1 MSTATG
7 YRWAAWLLFT
17 LMALVLGMC
26 SEAASLANTSAK
38 PLGREMLY
46 FVEGPQRLDVAQAAV
61 LKDQAQFRPVK
72 TPIPS
77 FPLGSRP
84 VWMYIEVDNPT
95 STGVIA
101 HLLAGMPWLEHMDV
115 YFTRGGAVVAT
126 WHTGTQ
132 TPHAQGLTPSL
143 GFDLPY
149 LFPSGHSEIYFRVE
163 SVDPL
168 VVPVRLMSEE
178 QLDGMKHD
186 AAYFEGGFYG
196 FLIALCA
203 YNLLLFLL
211 VRQRGPL
218 YYSLNIASILF
229 VILAYTGHGLL
240 WVWGG
245 HLLLGRYVI
254 PVSIVASA
262 CCGLAFACRVLRLEQ
277 HSPRVLRAV
286 RGGALLGVA
295 GVGGCMVAGSHL
307 SVDAIA
313 AVFVAMYSLVT
324 PLLGVLAIRRGVAVG
339 RYFLGASICGA
350 LGTLTTDFTVSGK
363 VPFTAVGYHGFEIGV
378 ILDAI
383 LWALALAHS
392 MRQQQLAAVHAEHL
406 ARHDPLTALYNRRAF
421 LELATPT
428 WNGAA
433 QQNRP
438 LSLVVMDIDHF
449 KRINDQH
456 GHEVGDRTLV
466 EAATLLSSLCRKTDI
481 VARWG
486 GEEFVV
492 MLPEMDATEA
502 TRFAERIRQAVLG
515 MRVRAAAGPIA
526 LTASF
531 GVAERAQQT
540 DLQGLIAAADRRLY
554 EAKNQGRNR
563 IAA

>member
-1 MSTATG
+1 M
-7 YRWAAWLLFT
+7 AWLLLT
-17 LMALVLGMC
+17 SMALVLGARG
-26 SEAASLANTSAK
+26 EAASVANTSAA
-38 PLGREMLY
+38 PLGGEMLY
-46 FVEGPQRLDVAQAAV
+46 FVEGSQPLNVAQATV
-61 LKDQAQFRPVK
+61 LKDQARFQPVK

-77 FPLGSRP
+77 FSLGSRP
-84 VWMYIEVDNPT
+84 VWMYIAVDNP
-95 STGVIA
+95 SSVA
-101 HLLAGMPWLEHMDV
+101 VVRHLVAGMPWLERMDV
-115 YFTRGGAVVAT
+115 YLVRRGAVVAQ

-132 TPHAQGLTPSL
+132 TQHAQGLTPSL

-149 LFPSGHSEIYFRVE
+149 LFESGRSDLYFRVE

-168 VVPVRLMSEE
+168 VAPVRLMSEE
-178 QLDGMKHD
+178 QVDEMKRA
-186 AAYFEGGFYG
+186 AAYLAGGFYG
-196 FLIALCA
+196 FLVALCA

-229 VILAYTGHGLL
+229 VILAYTGHGFVWL
-240 WVWGG
+240 WGG
-245 HLLLGRYVI
+245 HIVLERYVI

-277 HSPRVLRAV
+277 HSPWVLQAV
-286 RGGALLGVA
+286 RGGALLGLA
-295 GVGGCMVAGSHL
+295 GVGVSLVAGSHL
-307 SVDAIA
+307 SVNVIA
-313 AVFVAMYSLVT
+313 SVFVAMYSLTT
-324 PLLGVLAIRRGVAVG
+324 PLLGVLAIRQGVAVG
-339 RYFLGASICGA
+339 RYFLAASICGA

-363 VPFTAVGYHGFEIGV
+363 VPFTALGYHGFEIGV

-428 WNGAA
+428 WNGAVR
-433 QQNRP
+433 QNQP
-438 LSLVVMDIDHF
+438 LSIVVMDVDHF

-466 EAATLLSSLCRKTDI
+466 EAAALLSSLCRKTDI

-492 MLPEMDATEA
+492 MLPEMDAAEA
-502 TRFAERIRQAVLG
+502 SRFAERIRQAVLG
-515 MRVRAAAGPIA
+515 MRVRTAAAPVA

-531 GVAERAQQT
+531 GVAERAQQA

>member
-1 MSTATG
+1 M
-7 YRWAAWLLFT
+7 
-17 LMALVLGMC
+17 LGMR
-26 SEAASLANTSAK
+26 SEAASLTNTSAE

-46 FVEGPQRLDVAQAAV
+46 FVEGSQRLNVAQAATSR
-61 LKDQAQFRPVK
+61 DQGQFRPVQ

-77 FPLGSRP
+77 FPLGSHA
-84 VWMYIEVDNPT
+84 VWMHIAVDNPT
-95 STGVIA
+95 AAGVA
-101 HLLAGMPWLEHMDV
+101 RHLVVGMPWLERMDV
-115 YFTRGGAVVAT
+115 YVVRRGVVVAE

-132 TPHAQGLTPSL
+132 TPHAAGLIPSL

-149 LFPSGHSEIYFRVE
+149 LFETGRSDFYLRVE

-178 QLDGMKHD
+178 QLDAMKRTV
-186 AAYFEGGFYG
+186 AYLEGGFYG
-196 FLIALCA
+196 FLVALCA

-211 VRQRGPL
+211 VRERGPL

-229 VILAYTGHGLL
+229 VILAYTGHGVVWL
-240 WVWGG
+240 WGG
-245 HLLLGRYVI
+245 HIVLERYVI

-262 CCGLAFACRVLRLEQ
+262 CCGLAFACRVLCLEQ
-277 HSPRVLRAV
+277 HSPRALQAV
-286 RGGALLGVA
+286 RGGALLGLA
-295 GVGGCMVAGSHL
+295 GVGFCMVEGDHL
-307 SVDAIA
+307 SVDVIA
-313 AVFVAMYSLVT
+313 AVFVGMYSLTT
-324 PLLGVLAIRRGVAVG
+324 PLLGVLSVRRGLAVG

-350 LGTLTTDFTVSGK
+350 LGTLMTDLTVSGK
-363 VPFTAVGYHGFEIGV
+363 VPFTSVGYHGFEIGV

-392 MRQQQLAAVHAEHL
+392 MRQRQLAAVHAEHL

-421 LELATPT
+421 LELAIPT
-428 WNGAA
+428 WDAA
-433 QQNRP
+433 VQRNRP
-438 LSLVVMDIDHF
+438 LSVVVMDVDHF

-456 GHEVGDRTLV
+456 GHEAGDRTLV
-466 EAATLLSSLCRKTDI
+466 EAATLLSTLCRKTDI

-502 TRFAERIRQAVLG
+502 SRFAERIRQAILA
-515 MRVRAAAGPIA
+515 MRVRSAAGPIG

-540 DLQGLIAAADRRLY
+540 DLQGLITAADRRLY
-554 EAKNQGRNR
+554 EAKSQGRNR